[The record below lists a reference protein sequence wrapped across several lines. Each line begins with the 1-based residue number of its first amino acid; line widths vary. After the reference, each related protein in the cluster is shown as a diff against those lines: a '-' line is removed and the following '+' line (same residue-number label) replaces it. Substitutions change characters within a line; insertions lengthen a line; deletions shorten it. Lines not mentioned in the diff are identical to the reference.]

1 MWPRDKRHSRR
12 LLAGP
17 PDDVD
22 THREQEKQREGES
35 LPSEGEVFGRLRS
48 QPSAERRADDHDA
61 DLAAA
66 RLVHLMHLRHLLA
79 AQDAYLYEVDGAN
92 AECRDAGSL
101 AQLARAASSIGE
113 NGEHGKGSDGE
124 SHLERWPV
132 AQLCEQNAKDAA
144 GADKSLGRGRRQH
157 VDQARRRAR
166 PGRRVGF
173 QGPATSSHHRQG
185 WGGGSWRRGKI
196 VMLRHRL
203 WTKWL
208 LLLRWRLQRLQQIV
222 RWRRWR
228 QLLLWRR
235 LWRRLQRV
243 KTKDASQQLGH
254 VPVGIAAQWPLPL
267 RRCQRLRRVHAK
279 TAAVHS
285 AKRQDG
291 RHALAN
297 RKRQHPFDPA
307 IHCILARRGT
317 GSSDGACRLASDGRA
332 LRRRPFS
339 ILRAAPRAVG

>member
-1 MWPRDKRHSRR
+1 MVSCRR
-12 LLAGP
+12 VSVISGG
-17 PDDVD
+17 V
-22 THREQEKQREGES
+22 G
-35 LPSEGEVFGRLRS
+35 
-48 QPSAERRADDHDA
+48 
-61 DLAAA
+61 
-66 RLVHLMHLRHLLA
+66 
-79 AQDAYLYEVDGAN
+79 
-92 AECRDAGSL
+92 
-101 AQLARAASSIGE
+101 
-113 NGEHGKGSDGE
+113 
-124 SHLERWPV
+124 HLERWPV

-166 PGRRVGF
+166 IGRRVGF

-196 VMLRHRL
+196 AMLRHRL
-203 WTKWL
+203 WMKWL

-235 LWRRLQRV
+235 LWRRVQRL

-291 RHALAN
+291 RHAYSQMESASSSLGRCAG
-297 RKRQHPFDPA
+297 RDRGGGKHLGQQEKAASVRSSHSLHPRSPRHGQLGWRLSTCERWQGPA
-307 IHCILARRGT
+307 APAVFHHSSGPASRRLGRWVPSTRWGKGGGVEAHGRRG
-317 GSSDGACRLASDGRA
+317 AH
-332 LRRRPFS
+332 
-339 ILRAAPRAVG
+339 